1 MLRTEPRA
9 SYRMGKCSITKLHLQ
24 SKHTFQFKGRPFD
37 YEKWSNLM
45 YVFPFPCTLKDWVL
59 IPCIVCRTIFHSHS
73 ISSFKL
79 VLSLRYWC
87 KPQIRHSFKFIVSLL
102 RTPRSFCLALNF
114 APEIFFIYLFLM
126 FSNVKQASLGLT
138 EVCLCLWEYWF
149 NDLCTTM
156 YILLQKCYHLL
167 HICIWTA

>member
-1 MLRTEPRA
+1 
-9 SYRMGKCSITKLHLQ
+9 
-24 SKHTFQFKGRPFD
+24 
-37 YEKWSNLM
+37 
-45 YVFPFPCTLKDWVL
+45 
-59 IPCIVCRTIFHSHS
+59 
-73 ISSFKL
+73 
-79 VLSLRYWC
+79 
-87 KPQIRHSFKFIVSLL
+87 
-102 RTPRSFCLALNF
+102 
-114 APEIFFIYLFLM
+114 LFLM